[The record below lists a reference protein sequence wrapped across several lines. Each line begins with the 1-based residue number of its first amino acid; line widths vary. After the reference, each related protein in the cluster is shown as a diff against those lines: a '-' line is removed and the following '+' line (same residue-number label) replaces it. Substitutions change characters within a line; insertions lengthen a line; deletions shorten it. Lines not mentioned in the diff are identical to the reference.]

1 MIKKIGLFML
11 LLSIAACATVKEKTD
26 GISLKGMT
34 DTCPPKEERTLKNIL
49 CQEAK

>member
-1 MIKKIGLFML
+1 MLKKISIIILA
-11 LLSIAACATVKEKTD
+11 LSIGACATVKEKTD

>member
-1 MIKKIGLFML
+1 MLKKTL
-11 LLSIAACATVKEKTD
+11 LIVLALSLGACATVKEKT
-26 GISLKGMT
+26 GGLKGMT